1 MPEPKEEILHR
12 SSQMFERCGFR
23 AVTMDDVSQ
32 ECRMS
37 KKTLYQLFKN
47 KSDLVEQSVKR
58 VFKKKTEEML
68 SIEKAYDNAIDAA
81 IAQNVALNNTLE
93 GHIPSMMFALR
104 KYYSRTYEWLV
115 KVREDVAM
123 DMMKDNLER
132 GVEQG
137 LYRQDLHIEHAS
149 TLRFL
154 QVISLMEMQSLSQSA
169 LEREKL
175 LKESLDLY
183 MRSITTPQGMTYFR
197 DQFQSQFSQS

>member
-1 MPEPKEEILHR
+1 
-12 SSQMFERCGFR
+12 
-23 AVTMDDVSQ
+23 
-32 ECRMS
+32 MS
-37 KKTLYQLFKN
+37 KKTLYQFFKN

-81 IAQNVALNNTLE
+81 IAQNVALNKTLE